1 MKWWGYLYVSW
12 NRQENNCKEW
22 MKGNQSKTRRDWNI
36 ELEKKGRWILYIVDG
51 ESLLWNK
58 ARGALV
64 LGCSFIAHFTL
75 PTTHSPSSLS
85 LSLSLSQSPLND
97 RTLEFLLSLSPS
109 LCWKFGKFGS
119 GSDFKE
125 ILSRASSSALN
136 LYTLKV
142 MVCFIL
148 LFLTQ
153 ILTFYLIY

>member
-75 PTTHSPSSLS
+75 PTTHSPSLS
-85 LSLSLSQSPLND
+85 VSPKRPNP
-97 RTLEFLLSLSPS
+97 RISPRSLSPS

-125 ILSRASSSALN
+125 MLSRASRSALN